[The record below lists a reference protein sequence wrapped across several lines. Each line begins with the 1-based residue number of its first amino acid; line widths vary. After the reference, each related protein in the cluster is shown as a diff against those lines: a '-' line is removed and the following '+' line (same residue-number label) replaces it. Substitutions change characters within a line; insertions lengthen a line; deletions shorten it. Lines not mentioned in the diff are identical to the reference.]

1 MDAIQIG
8 PVALSWARAQVAL
21 ALLALVLVAEAYA
34 RRHDRRLSAWA
45 WNAVLLGLLAAR
57 LAFVLRHAALYAQD
71 PLSVLYVW
79 QGGFDAWAGVAAGG
93 VYTLMALPKNLW
105 RYALLAVAVAG
116 LVYGLVSQ
124 RRPQEA
130 RLPNLTLERLGGG
143 PVELRAFLGK
153 PLVVN
158 AWATWCPPCR
168 RELPMLLKVAERT
181 PEVRFVFVSQ
191 GEAPETVR
199 RFLEAQGL
207 AMEWPLL
214 DPSTRLSEALGV
226 QGLPTT
232 FFFDREGRLVLRHM
246 GELSEALLMDYLR
259 ALR

>member
-1 MDAIQIG
+1 
-8 PVALSWARAQVAL
+8 
-21 ALLALVLVAEAYA
+21 
-34 RRHDRRLSAWA
+34 
-45 WNAVLLGLLAAR
+45 
-57 LAFVLRHAALYAQD
+57 
-71 PLSVLYVW
+71 
-79 QGGFDAWAGVAAGG
+79 
-93 VYTLMALPKNLW
+93 
-105 RYALLAVAVAG
+105 
-116 LVYGLVSQ
+116 
-124 RRPQEA
+124 
-130 RLPNLTLERLGGG
+130 
-143 PVELRAFLGK
+143 
-153 PLVVN
+153 
-158 AWATWCPPCR
+158 
-168 RELPMLLKVAERT
+168 MLLKVAERT